1 MSKKMIDFLKCFY
14 LPFSMAVF
22 LPLFHYGNNA
32 ALLLLPSLVRMILLS
47 VILSAV
53 LYAIFW
59 AITRKPFEAANATFV
74 FLIFFHTYGM
84 VYDYFL
90 TFNNELV
97 RHRVIFPLFML
108 SALAAAWFVSRIKTS
123 SSIAVWKNLNFIVS
137 ALIVFNIVRI
147 IPVEAKKI
155 ARSTPTE
162 VVVTSSSSQIQE
174 YPDIYFIV
182 LDEFSGF
189 EPMREYWKNP
199 RVDDFADFLTSNGFF
214 VAEQSN
220 SSSIK
225 TLHQMA
231 TRLNYEEYPC
241 CEGKYNELYY
251 EKISDNRVMK
261 YLKSRGYSTVAI
273 EELTEFID
281 AATPVGADH
290 TFNYNSNAAEGAFI
304 LFDEFGRLV
313 AANSML
319 RVFPPIY
326 NQGEDLARVEH
337 RKFIFTTINR
347 VAELEEI
354 PSPKFVYVHLVFPH
368 KPFMFD
374 ENGKSIPKRYQSN
387 WNYYLGQYNYS
398 LDLTREMVENILSE
412 SDPNRPPVIIL
423 QSDHGARNL
432 KNAST
437 TIILDDFSEEYKTN
451 IMFALYMPGHDLSE
465 LPQDVYP
472 TNTFPIVFN
481 YLFDDHIPLLN
492 DTSYLP

>member
-1 MSKKMIDFLKCFY
+1 MMRLKMSGKLMPFVKFY
-14 LPFSMAVF
+14 SLPFLMAVF
-22 LPLFHYGNNA
+22 LPLFHYANNA
-32 ALLLLPSLVRMILLS
+32 ALLLLPSLVRMILIS
-47 VILSAV
+47 VALSA
-53 LYAIFW
+53 LFYILFGL
-59 AITRKPFEAANATFV
+59 IIRKPAEAANATFV

-84 VYDYFL
+84 IYDYLL

-97 RHRVIFPLFML
+97 RHRIIFPLFIVL
-108 SALAAAWFVSRIKTS
+108 ALTAAWFISRINTAG
-123 SSIAVWKNLNFIVS
+123 SIAVWKNLNFIVGM
-137 ALIVFNIVRI
+137 LIIFNAVRI
-147 IPVEAKKI
+147 IPIESKKI
-155 ARSTPTE
+155 IRNSPTE
-162 VVVTSSSSQIQE
+162 IVVTSSSSQIRD
-174 YPDIYFIV
+174 YPDIYFII

-189 EPMREYWKNP
+189 QPMREYWKNP
-199 RVDDFADFLTSNGFF
+199 RVDDFVEFLTSNGFF
-214 VAEQSN
+214 VAEQST

-251 EKISDNRVMK
+251 ERISDNKVMK
-261 YLKSRGYSTVAI
+261 YLKSKGYSTVAI

-281 AATPVGADH
+281 AATPVGADY
-290 TFNYNSNAAEGAFI
+290 TFNYNSNGTDGAFI

-319 RVFPPIY
+319 RVFPDIY
-326 NQGEDLARVEH
+326 NQGEDVARVEH
-337 RKFIFTTINR
+337 RRFIFTTINR

-354 PSPKFVYVHLVFPH
+354 PSPKFVYVHMVFPH

-374 ENGKSIPKRYQSN
+374 ENGKSLPKRYQSN

-398 LDLTREMVENILSE
+398 MDLTREMIENILSE

-432 KNAST
+432 QNAST
-437 TIILDDFSEEYKTN
+437 TIILDDFPEDYKTN
-451 IMFALYMPGHDLSE
+451 IMFALYMPGYDLSA

-481 YLFDDHIPLLN
+481 YIFDDHIPLLK
-492 DTSYLP
+492 